1 MKCKHNFRVD
11 SNFLACQ
18 CLLLLL
24 LSRIEKCLDLVPRVA
39 GEKRKKKPT
48 VRDFVTVPVIR
59 VRYIDV
65 KKKKERKTKKI
76 TQRIGNFPIDVIV
89 SENEIAK
96 LFFLLFLL
104 LLEIV
109 LSGTLTFFT
118 RISRFD
124 TPLALASLLLL
135 LFAELLFKWNGERK
149 KRKEKKRK
157 GKKRIERTRR

>member
-11 SNFLACQ
+11 SNFLACSVFSFFFLFSNIKVFRS
-18 CLLLLL
+18 CPPGG
-24 LSRIEKCLDLVPRVA
+24 RERKEI
-39 GEKRKKKPT
+39 KKKKKNPT

-65 KKKKERKTKKI
+65 KKNKKERHKI

-96 LFFLLFLL
+96 LFFL
-104 LLEIV
+104 
-109 LSGTLTFFT
+109 
-118 RISRFD
+118 SRFD
-124 TPLALASLLLL
+124 TPLALASLLLLLLL

-149 KRKEKKRK
+149 EKIKRK